1 MKNFVSTALGHMLV
15 ASSVATCSLTATAQ
29 ESYPSRTI
37 TMVTGSSAGSGAD
50 VICRVIAQG
59 LSASLGQP
67 VIVENRLGANSAIAT
82 QAVVN
87 AKADGYTLL
96 FGNTSSTVINQAVQK
111 NLRYD
116 VRTDL
121 TSIAQVGA
129 NGVLLVT
136 TADFPASNMKEFIAE
151 AKAHP
156 GKYDYASWGVGTSA
170 HLIMEWLQ
178 KSHGLSMNHV
188 PYKSITAITQDMQ
201 GGTIKVGVTDVATAI
216 PLLKAG
222 RLKALGMTGTQRS
235 PNLPTVQL
243 MSEQGIEPTP
253 DGWYGV
259 FAPKGTPT
267 SVVALLN
274 KEINRL
280 LKSPELQERLVQLNV
295 LNPPI
300 KSPAEFASTVRDEL
314 AQWEKIVRSAN
325 LKPE

>member
-1 MKNFVSTALGHMLV
+1 MNRSISPAFWRVLTPLLV
-15 ASSVATCSLTATAQ
+15 ALCSLTAGAQ
-29 ESYPSRTI
+29 EAYPSRTI
-37 TMVTGSSAGSGAD
+37 TIVTGSAAGTGAD
-50 VICRVIAQG
+50 VISRVIAMG

-67 VIVENRLGANSAIAT
+67 VIVDNRIGANSAIAT
-82 QAVVN
+82 QAVMN

-121 TSIAQVGA
+121 TAIAQVGA
-129 NGVLLVT
+129 NGVLLVAT
-136 TADFPASNMKEFIAE
+136 PDFPANNMKEFIAQ

-156 GKYDYASWGVGTSA
+156 GKYDYASWGIGTSA

-178 KSHGLSMNHV
+178 HSSGFSMNHV

-201 GGTIKVGVTDVATAI
+201 GGIVKVGFTDVATAM
-216 PLLKAG
+216 PLLKQG

-243 MSEQGIEPTP
+243 MSEQGVDPTP

-259 FAPKGTPT
+259 FAPKGTPA
-267 SVVALLN
+267 SVVTLLN

-280 LKSPELQERLVQLNV
+280 LTSPELQERLVQLNV

-300 KSPAEFASTVRDEL
+300 KSPAEFAKTVRDEL

-325 LKPE
+325 AKPN